1 MSWISLS
8 ATSLLDTQYGYSVP
22 ISMDLSVLHA
32 HLSDLSWYSQ
42 VQLSKNMRSTGQIG
56 SCAAPGQVEKY
67 SSSSAISTY
76 TPTSVLPP
84 LVANTVPGVRP
95 HLTMTAW
102 SSSPDYDA
110 IQQGVLHSLTTLLHL
125 PTPVTSH
132 HVAILCGY
140 NISPRQ
146 VATLLTSH
154 PTTLYDAG
162 VDYYADGT
170 PAYYQPGESDLTTQR
185 EEVIQWLTGQGGV
198 LVTSSH
204 LYNGLEADFVIFVTS
219 DLSDDRGVR
228 SSLLRAVGGLCVV
241 TASEYVNKKEV
252 SKQFTIHT
260 FPA

>member
-1 MSWISLS
+1 M
-8 ATSLLDTQYGYSVP
+8 
-22 ISMDLSVLHA
+22 
-32 HLSDLSWYSQ
+32 
-42 VQLSKNMRSTGQIG
+42 
-56 SCAAPGQVEKY
+56 
-67 SSSSAISTY
+67 
-76 TPTSVLPP
+76 
-84 LVANTVPGVRP
+84 
-95 HLTMTAW
+95 TMTAW
-102 SSSPDYDA
+102 STSYPLPDYDA

-132 HVAILCGY
+132 HVAILCGK

-162 VDYYADGT
+162 VEKYGYGGT

-204 LYNGLEADFVIFVTS
+204 LYNGLEADFVIFVTNN
-219 DLSDDRGVR
+219 LSNDTGVR
-228 SSLLRAVGGLCVV
+228 SNLLRAVGGLCVV
-241 TASEYVNKKEV
+241 TKSHNVKKEEV
-252 SKQFTIHT
+252 SKQFTIHS

>member
-42 VQLSKNMRSTGQIG
+42 VQLSKNLRSTGQIG

-67 SSSSAISTY
+67 SGYSTY

-102 SSSPDYDA
+102 STSYPADYDA

-132 HVAILCGY
+132 HVAILCG
-140 NISPRQ
+140 NHISPRQ

-162 VDYYADGT
+162 VEQYEYDGT

-185 EEVIQWLTGQGGV
+185 EQVIQWLTGQGGV

-204 LYNGLEADFVIFVTS
+204 LYNGLEADFVIFVTRN
-219 DLSDDRGVR
+219 LSRDRGTR
-228 SSLLRAVGGLCVV
+228 SNLLRAVGGLCVV
-241 TASEYVNKKEV
+241 ADSDRVNKKAV
-252 SKQFTIHT
+252 KKYFIIHT